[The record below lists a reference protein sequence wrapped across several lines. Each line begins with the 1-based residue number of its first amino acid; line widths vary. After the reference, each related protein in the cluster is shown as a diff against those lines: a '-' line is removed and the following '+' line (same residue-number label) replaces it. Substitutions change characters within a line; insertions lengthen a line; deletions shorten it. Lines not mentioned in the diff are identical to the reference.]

1 VEDPAQ
7 ARSRGQAPAASTSPS
22 ETSPGLAHYTVL
34 SLSMAL
40 ERATSPL
47 IKVSTSWQYCM
58 IPTNRPVWHLLQEVV
73 RHGQQFPTHGPDCV
87 CMDEFIRQMRISV
100 DRVMPTQE
108 GERAKARQRMFILFS
123 RLSRHR

>member
-7 ARSRGQAPAASTSPS
+7 ARSRGQAPAASPSPS
-22 ETSPGLAHYTVL
+22 EASTGIAHYTVL
-34 SLSMAL
+34 PLGMAL

-58 IPTNRPVWHLLQEVV
+58 IPTNRPLWHLLQEVV
-73 RHGQQFPTHGPDCV
+73 RHSYQFPTHGADCV

-100 DRVMPTQE
+100 DRVLPTRE
-108 GERAKARQRMFILFS
+108 AEREKARQRMFILFS